1 MGDVEAFAVDGIK
14 CYFPSADH
22 YPQHFEAYRRGKYV
36 VRVYFLRTTRKR
48 GLNWDYKLQ
57 MRGGHFGPADR
68 QALYDLVMKHKRR
81 LAREW
86 TEKVRT
92 DRRGTM
98 MMPTS
103 EVDAAGTLTVLLGE
117 DVNPAALLPA
127 DAASSRIHL
136 LSGCDLP
143 GAAAARKLFVITP
156 ASRLGDLAPCISEAS
171 RHNRLQALLVR
182 TDVDAEWVPFMLRR
196 AGLRTLRNLL
206 VHSDAGLPGR
216 MLRAWAL
223 GVQRDAIA
231 AATTWENRL
240 LVVTCAFE
248 EFEIGFETYP
258 ALRRIAPG
266 ERARFQVEEDGMFL
280 EWPHA
285 RTHLTVDDL
294 RLATDPALRA
304 RVQARRL
311 LHDQAFGA
319 AVRALRE
326 SRGIA
331 QARVEGLSARHLR
344 RIENG
349 YVPGDEAIEA
359 LAAAH
364 GMDSDAYLH
373 AVSERMPVP

>member
-1 MGDVEAFAVDGIK
+1 MMLTNDG
-14 CYFPSADH
+14 
-22 YPQHFEAYRRGKYV
+22 E
-36 VRVYFLRTTRKR
+36 
-48 GLNWDYKLQ
+48 
-57 MRGGHFGPADR
+57 
-68 QALYDLVMKHKRR
+68 
-81 LAREW
+81 
-86 TEKVRT
+86 
-92 DRRGTM
+92 
-98 MMPTS
+98 PT
-103 EVDAAGTLTVLLGE
+103 GTLTVLLGE
-117 DVNPAALLPA
+117 DVNPAGLLPLEPS
-127 DAASSRIHL
+127 SSRIHL
-136 LSGCDLP
+136 LSDCDLP
-143 GAAAARKLFVITP
+143 EAAAARKLFVFTP

-182 TDVDAEWVPFMLRR
+182 TDVEAEWVPFMLRR

-231 AATTWENRL
+231 AATTWDDRL

-248 EFEIGFETYP
+248 EFEISFGTYP
-258 ALRRIAPG
+258 ALGRIPAA
-266 ERARFQVEEDGMFL
+266 ERPRFQVEDDGMFL
-280 EWPHA
+280 EWPRA
-285 RTHLTVDDL
+285 RVHLTVEDL

-304 RVQARRL
+304 RAQARRRV
-311 LHDQAFGA
+311 HDQGFGA

-331 QARVEGLSARHLR
+331 QARVAGLSARHLR

-364 GMDSDAYLH
+364 GMGPDAYLD
-373 AVSERMPVP
+373 AVAERMVVP